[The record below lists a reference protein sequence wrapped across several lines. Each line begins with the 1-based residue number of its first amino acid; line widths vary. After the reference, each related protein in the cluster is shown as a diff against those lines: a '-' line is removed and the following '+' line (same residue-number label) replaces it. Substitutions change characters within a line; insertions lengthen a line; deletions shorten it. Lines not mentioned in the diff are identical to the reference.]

1 LTRAQFGAILEAKL
15 NKQGANAMGTRSRV
29 GIMHGDV
36 VKSVYCH
43 YDGYLSCTGQILQ
56 EHYDSVKTNAL
67 VARGDN
73 SGIKEEL
80 DEMNFYADRGEEDV
94 SWQVAHSLEEFVEQ
108 THACCGEYYYVMKD
122 GVWYAGAV
130 YATTGL
136 IKEQLVPLVDALADI
151 LIEEGIG
158 EDSVTLQ
165 T

>member
-1 LTRAQFGAILEAKL
+1 
-15 NKQGANAMGTRSRV
+15 MGTRSRV

-56 EHYDSVKTNAL
+56 QHYDSVKTNAL

-80 DEMNFYADRGEEDV
+80 DEMSFYADRGEDNV
-94 SWQVAHSLEEFVEQ
+94 SWQVAHSLEEYIEQ
-108 THACCGEYYYVMKD
+108 TNACCGEYYYVMKD

-136 IKEQLVPLVDALADI
+136 IKDGLVPLVDALADI